1 MIEMRMKEEEE
12 EDCLSFILQ
21 FTFNSQF
28 QAPLSL
34 SAMYSFPFL
43 SLYSAQ
49 LNSFFNDDDRLLRFF
64 FSFCVLVN
72 LYGWLNYYTTML
84 SLKALHRSSFIQM
97 VNLWPFIDRE
107 TDNYMPSFNGYY
119 VGMNWTQYN
128 GIITLRMARYTEEE
142 QRRREK
148 KSKDKKWFSSGV

>member
-1 MIEMRMKEEEE
+1 MIEMMMKEEEE

-49 LNSFFNDDDRLLRFF
+49 LNSFFNDDDRLVTTSFLLQLLCVGEFVWVIELLYDDVELESSSSQFF
-64 FSFCVLVN
+64 YS
-72 LYGWLNYYTTML
+72 
-84 SLKALHRSSFIQM
+84 
-97 VNLWPFIDRE
+97 
-107 TDNYMPSFNGYY
+107 NGEFMTVY
-119 VGMNWTQYN
+119 
-128 GIITLRMARYTEEE
+128 
-142 QRRREK
+142 
-148 KSKDKKWFSSGV
+148 